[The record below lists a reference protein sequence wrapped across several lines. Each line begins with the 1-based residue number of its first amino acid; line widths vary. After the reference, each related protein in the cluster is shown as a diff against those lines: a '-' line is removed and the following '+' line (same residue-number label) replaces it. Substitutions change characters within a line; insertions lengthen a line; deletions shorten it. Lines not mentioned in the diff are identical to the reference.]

1 VLLREQQ
8 EESMRG
14 SDIRTGDLFSYVDLE
29 QRVPANHP
37 LRLIRRIVN
46 EVLAALHSEF
56 GRLYATEGRPSI
68 APERLLR
75 ALLLQAFYSIRSERQ
90 LMEQL
95 HYNLL
100 YRWFIGLGVDDQVW
114 VPTVFTKNRDRLLEA
129 EVARKFLAEIL
140 AHRDVRA
147 LLSGDHFSDDGTQ
160 VQAWASMKSFVANDG
175 SSEPQSPGRN
185 GERHFHR
192 EQRSNQTHGSITD
205 PEAKLAKKGKGKEA
219 KLAYTGNVMTENR
232 NGFVVEAELR
242 QVSGAV
248 ERETAKDMIV
258 RYSPGAKRITVG
270 ADKGFD
276 TADFVSDMRDFN
288 VTPHVAQNTTNRLSA
303 IDGRTIRHCG
313 YEVSQQKRKRV
324 EEPFGWGKTIGGL
337 ARPMLRGVKKLD
349 FKFTLT
355 MAAYDLIKL
364 PRLIG
369 VTA

>member
-1 VLLREQQ
+1 
-8 EESMRG
+8 MRG
-14 SDIRTGDLFSYVDLE
+14 SDLRTGELFSYVDLE
-29 QRVPANHP
+29 QRVPESHP
-37 LRLIRRIVN
+37 LRLIRCIVN
-46 EVLAALHSEF
+46 QVLAALDGEF
-56 GRLYATEGRPSI
+56 GKLYAAEGRPSI

-100 YRWFIGLGVDDQVW
+100 YRWFVGLGVDDRVW

-129 EVARKFLAEIL
+129 EVARKFLAEL
-140 AHRDVRA
+140 
-147 LLSGDHFSDDGTQ
+147 
-160 VQAWASMKSFVANDG
+160 
-175 SSEPQSPGRN
+175 
-185 GERHFHR
+185 
-192 EQRSNQTHGSITD
+192 
-205 PEAKLAKKGKGKEA
+205 
-219 KLAYTGNVMTENR
+219 LAYTGNVMTENR

-242 QVSGAV
+242 QVSGMV

-303 IDGRTIRHCG
+303 IDGRTVRHCG

-369 VTA
+369 ATA

>member
-1 VLLREQQ
+1 
-8 EESMRG
+8 MRG
-14 SDIRTGDLFSYVDLE
+14 SDMRTGELFSYVDLE
-29 QRVPANHP
+29 ERGPRNHP
-37 LRLIRRIVN
+37 LRLIRRVIN
-46 EVLAALHSEF
+46 EVLADLDREF
-56 GRLYATEGRPSI
+56 AELYAAEGRPSI

-100 YRWFIGLGVDDQVW
+100 YRWVIGLGVDDQVW
-114 VPTVFTKNRDRLLEA
+114 GTPVFTKNRDRRLET
-129 EVARKFLAEIL
+129 EVARKFLAELL

-147 LLSGDHFSDDGTQ
+147 LLSDDHFSVDGTQ

-276 TADFVSDMRDFN
+276 TADFVSGIGDFR
-288 VTPHVAQNTTNRLSA
+288 VTPSVGQNTTNRLSA

-324 EEPFGWGKTIGGL
+324 EEPFGWGKSIGGL
-337 ARPMLRGVKKLD
+337 ARP
-349 FKFTLT
+349 
-355 MAAYDLIKL
+355 IL
-364 PRLIG
+364 PAG
-369 VTA
+369 